1 MSWHLSFR
9 AANHPIDAGSMAPLT
24 NDFSA
29 LKNAWLKTK
38 EHQLLRLLEEEYA
51 FERPVCRSLVHL
63 MHEFSEEYYGWQR
76 GDQQII
82 YEAVAL
88 REPSGKPMDDLA
100 TIAVKL
106 TVFHPD
112 DAEVLMQEGLS
123 GLRRFKLLRL
133 ANEAYDQGGLLIQAD
148 LALLLTTSLRT
159 VQRDVKEMRHAG
171 IFVPT
176 RGWVQESGHQPALY
190 TRCVY
195 HYLDGETP
203 AGVARKTGISEHR
216 VQKAYRLF
224 ADTIILYI
232 RGYNTDQILEITGL
246 PSRVAGEFLLLYET
260 TGRRQETR
268 LDDLFSTYTPGISQR
283 PVRP

>member
-1 MSWHLSFR
+1 MSWHLSFH
-9 AANHPIDAGSMAPLT
+9 AANHHIDAGSMAPLT

-51 FERPVCRSLVHL
+51 FDRPVCRSLVHL

-100 TIAVKL
+100 TIPVKL

-112 DAEVLMQEGLS
+112 DTEVLMQEGPG

-133 ANEAYDQGGLLIQAD
+133 ANEAYDQGGFLSRP
-148 LALLLTTSLRT
+148 TSL
-159 VQRDVKEMRHAG
+159 
-171 IFVPT
+171 
-176 RGWVQESGHQPALY
+176 S
-190 TRCVY
+190 
-195 HYLDGETP
+195 
-203 AGVARKTGISEHR
+203 S
-216 VQKAYRLF
+216 
-224 ADTIILYI
+224 
-232 RGYNTDQILEITGL
+232 
-246 PSRVAGEFLLLYET
+246 
-260 TGRRQETR
+260 
-268 LDDLFSTYTPGISQR
+268 
-283 PVRP
+283 

>member
-1 MSWHLSFR
+1 
-9 AANHPIDAGSMAPLT
+9 MAPLT

-51 FERPVCRSLVHL
+51 FDRPVCRSLVHL
-63 MHEFSEEYYGWQR
+63 MHEFAEEYYGWQR

-82 YEAVAL
+82 YEAVDL

-100 TIAVKL
+100 TVPVKL
-106 TVFHPD
+106 TVSHPD
-112 DAEVLMQEGLS
+112 DAHVLRKEGLS

-159 VQRDVKEMRHAG
+159 IQRDVKEMRHAG

-176 RGWVQESGHQPALY
+176 RGWVQESGHKPTLY
-190 TRCVY
+190 TRCVH
-195 HYLDGETP
+195 HYLDGDTP
-203 AGVARKTGISEHR
+203 IGVAKKTGISEQI

-224 ADTIILYI
+224 ADTVVLYV
-232 RGYNTDQILEITGL
+232 RGYNADQIIEITGL
-246 PSRVAGEFLLLYET
+246 PPRVAGEFLLLYET
-260 TGRRQETR
+260 TGRRADSR

-283 PVRP
+283 PVRLERATKRHMP